1 MDALVEKYYCRK
13 CSIANECNTPLY
25 QINGQLYLKDSRL
38 LIILEKPSQED
49 NDIQLGFYDRHFK
62 FLQKLVGDSYHAPV
76 AYSYAVKCYAEKL
89 TVKQSEI
96 CARSWLS
103 REVSLFNQIP
113 GKSILI
119 MGQLPFNICRKYL
132 NEKFGLIGDFK
143 QNMGYNQATRTGVAY
158 APVHY
163 FNRGVKHHQTLISL
177 LKSIKENH
185 ASVH

>member
-1 MDALVEKYYCRK
+1 MVDLNDKFNCRK
-13 CSIANECNTPLY
+13 CSLANECNTPLY
-25 QINGQLYLKDSRL
+25 QKYSDMHLFSDNL

-62 FLQKLVGDSYHAPV
+62 FLQKLVTDNYGTSV
-76 AYSYAVKCYAEKL
+76 SYSYAVKCYTEKI
-89 TVKQSEI
+89 TVKQAEI
-96 CARSWLS
+96 CSRNWLS

-113 GKSILI
+113 RKSILI
-119 MGQLPFNICRKYL
+119 MGQIPFNICRKYL
-132 NEKFGLIGDFK
+132 NEKFGLVGDFK

-163 FNRGVKHHQTLISL
+163 FNRGVKHHNQLISL

-185 ASVH
+185 AQIS

>member
-1 MDALVEKYYCRK
+1 MSDDKFNCRK
-13 CSIANECNTPLY
+13 CPIANECNVPLY
-25 QINGQLYLKDSRL
+25 QKNADLHLINSRL
-38 LIILEKPSQED
+38 LIITEKPSQED

-62 FLQKLVGDSYHAPV
+62 FLQKMVGDNYHAPV
-76 AYSYAVKCYAEKL
+76 AYSYAVKCYTKKL
-89 TVKQSEI
+89 TVKQAEI
-96 CARSWLS
+96 CSRSWLS

-113 GKSILI
+113 GRSVLI

-177 LKSIKENH
+177 LKSIKESH